1 MRCAWDVLCE
11 KADTAR
17 RLNRCQ
23 FHYEIDRVSIVCYLC
38 ARFET
43 CPLESHDL
51 ANGTDMARTIYETP
65 ILNTTLQWLADKGLH
80 MFGWRMEGSK
90 PDLDKFVL
98 IAAPHTSNWDVLVM
112 LAAAFTFRA
121 ELFWIGKDS
130 LFRGPFKALL
140 RWMGG
145 IPINRSGSQNLVAK
159 TAALFDQHEKLI
171 LAVAP
176 EGTRKKTRY
185 WKTGFY
191 YIAHTAGVPIVMGF
205 IDFQRK
211 VAGLGPTFIPTGD
224 IEADM
229 QKLQAFYANIAGK
242 NQEQASL
249 ATVAPK

>member
-1 MRCAWDVLCE
+1 
-11 KADTAR
+11 
-17 RLNRCQ
+17 
-23 FHYEIDRVSIVCYLC
+23 
-38 ARFET
+38 
-43 CPLESHDL
+43 
-51 ANGTDMARTIYETP
+51 MARTIYETP
-65 ILNTTLQWLADKGLH
+65 ILNTTLQRLSAWGLRL
-80 MFGWRMEGSK
+80 FGWRMEGRT

-98 IAAPHTSNWDVLVM
+98 IAAPHTSNWDVFVM

-130 LFRGPFKALL
+130 LFRGPLKALL

-159 TAALFDQHEKLI
+159 TAALFDQHDRLI
-171 LAVAP
+171 LAIAP
-176 EGTRKKTRY
+176 EGTRKKVRY

-211 VAGLGPTFIPTGD
+211 VAGLGPTLIPTGD

-229 QKLQAFYANIAGK
+229 QTLQAFYANIRGK
-242 NQEQASL
+242 RQGQSGV